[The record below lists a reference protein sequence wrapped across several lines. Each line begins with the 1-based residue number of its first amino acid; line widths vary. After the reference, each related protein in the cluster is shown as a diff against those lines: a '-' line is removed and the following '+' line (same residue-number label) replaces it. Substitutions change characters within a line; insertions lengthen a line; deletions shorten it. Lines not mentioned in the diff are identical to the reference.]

1 MFLTTTTTKIIEICC
16 IDQYGELLMMLMF
29 YTALFCKGIE
39 HFLLYT
45 VCDCEP
51 SITTLVRGNIWPATI
66 QRPKLGFSFDLL
78 DWAESLMLECQVA
91 VKYFCK
97 ALYFRYLQ
105 LMFKVIQLLMFN
117 CVLI

>member
-1 MFLTTTTTKIIEICC
+1 
-16 IDQYGELLMMLMF
+16 MMLMF

-51 SITTLVRGNIWPATI
+51 SVTTLVRGNIWPATI

-91 VKYFCK
+91 VKDFVRLFIFDVLGLCSR
-97 ALYFRYLQ
+97 LYIYLCSI
-105 LMFKVIQLLMFN
+105 VY
-117 CVLI
+117 